1 MSEEQAHHRKR
12 LITILVVVVVL
23 WLLAMGRAVY
33 AFQDKKVI
41 YDGVKIG
48 AQDFSGLTSAQAKEK
63 ILAFE
68 SRLSVQGLTFTYTT
82 ARDEERQAVIYPVV
96 FRSDGTDSR
105 EIIAVDVETTVDAL
119 WAVGRTG
126 TVVRKMAERVASQW
140 YGRKVPAVVRVD
152 RELFRD
158 VVRLNLASDEQ
169 AARDARVVYE
179 QGVFRVEPDET
190 GVAYTVDRGLDDA
203 VNLMRRLELRP
214 IAVDR
219 TVDKPAVTAA
229 ALSPLVPFL
238 APVAADDIMVT
249 YEDPNK
255 KEKLS
260 WTLGHEKIAALLE
273 VTPRDEQT
281 GFALGLS
288 SDALRAWIKEV
299 IAPQVEVEARDAKF
313 KIEGERVVE
322 FQSSRAGVQID
333 IPALEGALSQVIAGR
348 FDRLARGESGSF
360 STEQSVVSLAVQ
372 TAEPKIK
379 TGDLNNLGI
388 QEVLG
393 IGTSSWRGS
402 PANRIKNIRN
412 GMNKLNGLLIKPGEE
427 FSLLAALRPFT
438 TEGGYLP
445 ELVIK
450 GDKIEPEIG
459 GGLCQIGTTSF
470 RMAMNS
476 GLPVTKRTN
485 HGLVVTYYN
494 DPTNG
499 NPGTDATIYDP
510 APDFRFINDT
520 GHYLLWT
527 THMDSGAGKLEFTL
541 WGTSDGRKGSYSA
554 PVVHNWIAT
563 GPMKEIETTDLE
575 PGKRK
580 CQSRH
585 PGAVASFTYTVDLPS
600 GEKKETLYKSYY
612 RPLPEICSVGVEK
625 KTEGETAPV
634 EGAPVVGA
642 PEDVPTE
649 GTPTGSQ
656 DVDMPPV
663 SVDDLAG

>member
-12 LITILVVVVVL
+12 LITILVVVGVL

-48 AQDFSGLTSAQAKEK
+48 AQDFSGLTSVQAKEK

-68 SRLSVQGLTFTYTT
+68 SRMSVQGLSFSYRT
-82 ARDEERQAVIYPVV
+82 AQDEERQAVIYPVV

-105 EIIAVDVETTVDAL
+105 DIIDVDVEATVDAL

-126 TVVRKMAERVASQW
+126 TVVRKVGERIASQW
-140 YGRKVPAVVRVD
+140 YGRKIPAVVSVD

-179 QGVFRVEPDET
+179 QGVFSVEPDET

-203 VNLMRRLELRP
+203 VALIRRLELRP

-219 TVDKPAVTAA
+219 TVDKPSITVA

-238 APVAADDIMVT
+238 TPVAADDIAVT

-255 KEKLS
+255 KEKFS
-260 WTLGHEKIAALLE
+260 WTLDHEKIAMLLQ
-273 VTPRDEQT
+273 VTQDEKA
-281 GFALGLS
+281 GFVLGLS
-288 SDALRAWIKEV
+288 EEALGAWVKET
-299 IAPQVEVEARDAKF
+299 IAPQVEVQARDAKF

-322 FQSSRAGVQID
+322 FQSSRTGVEINT
-333 IPALEGALSQVIAGR
+333 PALLGALSQVVAAR
-348 FDRLARGESGSF
+348 LDRLVRGENGPF
-360 STEQSVVSLAVQ
+360 LAEQSTVSLAVQ

-379 TGDLNNLGI
+379 TGDINNLGI
-388 QEVLG
+388 QEILG

-438 TEGGYLP
+438 LAGGYLP

-510 APDFRFINDT
+510 APDFRFMNDT

-527 THMDSGAGKLEFTL
+527 TYMDSAAGKLEFTL

-554 PVVHNWIAT
+554 PVVHSWIGT
-563 GPMKEIETTDLE
+563 GPMKEIETTDLK
-575 PGKRK
+575 PGQRK

-585 PGAVASFTYTVDLPS
+585 PGAVASFTYTVDLPG

-612 RPLPEICSVGVEK
+612 RPLPEICSVGVEQ
-625 KTEGETAPV
+625 KTEDGAAPV
-634 EGAPVVGA
+634 EGAP
-642 PEDVPTE
+642 TE
-649 GTPTGSQ
+649 GTPT
-656 DVDMPPV
+656 DAPVADTPPV

>member
-12 LITILVVVVVL
+12 LITVLIVVGVL

-48 AQDFSGLTSAQAKEK
+48 AQDFSGLTPAQAKEK

-68 SRLSVQGLTFTYTT
+68 SQLSIQGLSFSYHT
-82 ARDEERQAVIYPVV
+82 ARDEERLAVIYPVV

-105 EIIAVDVETTVDAL
+105 DMIGVDVDATVDAL

-126 TVVRKMAERVASQW
+126 TVVRKMGARVASQW
-140 YGRKVPAVVRVD
+140 YGRRVPAVVSVD

-169 AARDARVVYE
+169 AARDARIVYE

-190 GVAYTVDRGLDDA
+190 GVAYTVDRAVDDS
-203 VNLMRRLELRP
+203 VELVRRLELRP
-214 IAVDR
+214 VAIDR
-219 TVDKPAVTAA
+219 TVDKPGITAA
-229 ALSPLVPFL
+229 ELMPLVPFL
-238 APVAADDIMVT
+238 ASVAAEDIMVT
-249 YEDPNK
+249 YEDPER

-260 WTLGHEKIAALLE
+260 WTLEHEKIATLLE
-273 VTPRDEQT
+273 VTRHEQA
-281 GFALGLS
+281 GFTLGLS
-288 SDALRAWIKEV
+288 PDALATWIKET
-299 IAPQVEVEARDAKF
+299 IGSPVEVEARDAKF

-322 FQSSRAGVQID
+322 FQSSRTGVQID
-333 IPALEGALSQVIAGR
+333 TSSLTRALSQVVAGR
-348 FDRLARGESGSF
+348 LDRLVKGAGGPL
-360 STEQSVVSLAVQ
+360 STEQSVVPLSVQ
-372 TAEPKIK
+372 TVEPKIK
-379 TGDLNNLGI
+379 TGDINNLGI
-388 QEVLG
+388 NEVLG
-393 IGTSSWRGS
+393 VGVSSWKGS

-412 GMNKLNGLLIKPGEE
+412 GMSKLNGLLIKPGEE

-438 TEGGYLP
+438 IEGGYLP

-520 GHYLLWT
+520 GNYLLWT

-541 WGTSDGRKGSYSA
+541 WGTSDGRAGSYSA

-563 GPMKEIETTDLE
+563 GPMKEIETTDL
-575 PGKRK
+575 PVGARK

-585 PGAVASFTYTVDLPS
+585 PGAVASFTYTVVLPS

-625 KTEGETAPV
+625 LSTEVAAPA
-634 EGAPVVGA
+634 EGAPAEGA
-642 PEDVPTE
+642 PAES
-649 GTPTGSQ
+649 TPPSAPV
-656 DVDMPPV
+656 VDTPPV
-663 SVDDLAG
+663 SIDDLAG

>member
-1 MSEEQAHHRKR
+1 MSEEQTHHRKR
-12 LITILVVVVVL
+12 LITILVVVGVL
-23 WLLAMGRAVY
+23 WLLAMSRAVY

-68 SRLSVQGLTFTYTT
+68 SRMSVQGLSFSYRT

-105 EIIAVDVETTVDAL
+105 DIIDIDVEATVDAL

-126 TVVRKMAERVASQW
+126 TMVRKVGERIASQW
-140 YGRKVPAVVRVD
+140 YGRTVPAAVQVD
-152 RELFRD
+152 RVLFRD

-169 AARDARVVYE
+169 AARDARVAYE
-179 QGVFRVEPDET
+179 QGVFRIEPDAT

-203 VNLMRRLELRP
+203 VDLIRRLELRP

-219 TVDKPAVTAA
+219 TIDKPTITAA
-229 ALSPLVPFL
+229 ALEPLVSFL
-238 APVAADDIMVT
+238 APVTADDITVT
-249 YEDPNK
+249 YEDPHK

-260 WTLGHEKIAALLE
+260 WTLEHEKVAAFLN
-273 VTPRDEQT
+273 VTRHEQT
-281 GFALGLS
+281 GLTLGLS
-288 SDALRAWIKEV
+288 EEPLRAWIKET
-299 IAPQVEVEARDAKF
+299 IGPRVEVEARDAKF
-313 KIEGERVVE
+313 KIEGERVIE
-322 FQSSRAGVQID
+322 FQSSRTGVRID
-333 IPALEGALSQVIAGR
+333 TPALEGALSQVVAAR
-348 FDRLARGESGSF
+348 FDRLARGESGPF
-360 STEQSVVSLAVQ
+360 SPEQRVVSLTVE

-379 TGDLNNLGI
+379 TGDINNLGI
-388 QEVLG
+388 QEILG

-402 PANRIKNIRN
+402 SANRIKNIRN

-438 TEGGYLP
+438 SEGGYLP

-476 GLPVTKRTN
+476 GMPITRRIN

-510 APDFRFINDT
+510 APDFRFLNDT

-527 THMDSGAGKLEFTL
+527 THMDSVAGKLEFTL

-563 GPMKEIETTDLE
+563 GPMKEIETTDLK
-575 PGKRK
+575 PGVRK

-585 PGAVASFTYTVDLPS
+585 PGAVASFTYTVDLPN

-612 RPLPEICSVGVEK
+612 RPLPEICSIGVEK
-625 KTEGETAPV
+625 KTEGEPILSAD
-634 EGAPVVGA
+634 G
-642 PEDVPTE
+642 VPTE
-649 GTPTGSQ
+649 GAPADAQVADTP
-656 DVDMPPV
+656 PI